1 MLKNLRTLCVGVAAA
16 FSVAS
21 FAQTNVTNKLL
32 NPDAEMGVLGWD
44 VTFVDGGQ
52 VWNKQT
58 KGQEKAVG
66 YHGYF
71 NWAFENWRGSGGLTN
86 SSIFQLVQ
94 DLPNGTYVFGAYA
107 TATNDSWS
115 PSIDLI
121 EGVSLFANEYSI
133 PVATHRVEGMNEK
146 WAHAIKFNVAATV
159 TEGTLTVGMK
169 TEATNANFVTMDNA
183 TLYYFGEMS
192 HNEALDAMAKIDIA
206 ASIDSVSAFLTAG
219 KMNADTLASLQRAI
233 EAAQGEVTAAN
244 AVELDEDLY
253 WGKRQ
258 AKKSIAAYASLAEAL
273 VTAEEVAAMEWSDDY
288 DETVAALEALNE
300 LIAACKEKYE
310 AGTALNAEA
319 TTWATELVEAAALV
333 ALDSCFIIA
342 EEYMAILDELPIGD
356 EVGDYAS
363 ADVEK
368 AKNLYEDV
376 MLVLSEAYEGAASA
390 VTAMSE
396 CKALFVQIQQVIDNP
411 IDYAQFP
418 ITITRSTTSKVGSY
432 NLIEG
437 AVGNNN
443 DSYASYTSKTYRFTE
458 PLTKIRFTV
467 KETGNN
473 GLCGKYPFFHLSEFE
488 LYDETGEKIELTA
501 DNLYSN
507 ACFNTLTGR
516 SDGAGLAGMVDGDI
530 ATHFHTVYDNNYAV
544 NEHHYF
550 EVTLPEDKEYYGFSF
565 VWIGRTTSSADIN
578 TRQFPAVLDIRYVSD
593 AINELKQVIAEI
605 SKGVTPTQ
613 GTSVGFY
620 NTDVNAYYA
629 VLDKANALANADYAS
644 DSEINAVINEL
655 YAAKTALMES
665 FVLPTPGKEY
675 RVVSAVDF
683 VGVQGVNKALTY
695 YIDGNGIQHLRWETA
710 RPDSA
715 QQVFTFE
722 PMEAED
728 GKYIYAMKHKATG
741 LYVNDYVDAD
751 GNVTASAFGL
761 SETPGEVEL
770 VSYEKGMFTLGQGP
784 LAGYRGDVNTM
795 HAGGHSTGQ
804 GQSGDVIKWNTENTG
819 TSWWYIRELSEL
831 PYAAQSI
838 SEELFKTDVI
848 YTYVGVN
855 TLVLTADKDCAFEN
869 LVVYNHLGEVVPAT
883 VTKNGAAAKVVL
895 DVNALAGFSFEFTNA
910 EGVAQVTVNG
920 SLRTESASL
929 AALQTAYDQ
938 TLAVAPVEGINVGQ
952 VSDLSEYNAAL
963 KAAEAILV
971 NGAAE
976 EEILAAKAALDS
988 AKAHIVYNMPKEGVD
1003 YLILLGLDAIRG
1015 NHLTDMAVFADAEK
1029 STLRWTYVSLT
1040 NAAYRWRFIDC
1051 GQLKNGL
1058 PAYYLENVATS
1069 RYATRP
1075 IDTNSVILVEDS
1087 VNARPFNL
1095 FFVGK
1100 DKVAVGDSYWAD
1112 GAGSL
1117 HPMSHGSGASGNK
1130 GGYMITWGRTDAA
1143 SAMYV
1148 VEAEKYISD
1157 VLHYITDVEDIE
1169 IADEQVAPAV
1179 KGIFDLFG
1187 RRIETPAATGIYIV
1201 DGKKQVIKK

>member
-1 MLKNLRTLCVGVAAA
+1 MKKNLRMLCMGVVAA
-16 FSVAS
+16 FSAVS
-21 FAQTNVTNKLL
+21 FAQTNVTDKLL
-32 NPDAEMGVLGWD
+32 NPDAEKGVLGWD
-44 VTFVDGGQ
+44 VTFVDGGNI
-52 VWNKQT
+52 WNKQT

-71 NWAFENWRGSGGLTN
+71 NWALENWRGSGGLTDG
-86 SSIFQLVQ
+86 SISQVVK
-94 DLPNGTYVFGAYA
+94 DLPDGTYVFGAYA

-115 PSIDLI
+115 PSIDQI
-121 EGVSLFANEYSI
+121 QGVSIFANADSI
-133 PVATHRVEGMNEK
+133 AVATHRVEGMDEK
-146 WAHAIKFNVAATV
+146 WAHAIKFNVATTV

-169 TEATNANFVTMDNA
+169 TRSTNANFVTMDNA
-183 TLYYFGEMS
+183 TLYYFGEMN

-206 ASIDSVSAFLTAG
+206 ASIDSVSGYLTAG
-219 KMNADTLASLQRAI
+219 KMNAEVLEYLQKAV

-244 AVELDEDLY
+244 AVELDENLY

-258 AKKSIAAYASLAEAL
+258 AKKSIAVYKTLAEAIA
-273 VTAEEVAAMEWSDDY
+273 VAEEVASKTWSEDI
-288 DETVAALEALNE
+288 DEVVEALNTMNVLLAE
-300 LIAACKEKYE
+300 FKEKYE
-310 AGTALNAEA
+310 NGTAPDSV
-319 TTWATELVEAAALV
+319 ATEWADSLNEAAALV
-333 ALDSCFIIA
+333 ALDSCYIIA
-342 EEYMAILDELPIGD
+342 EEYNAILGELPTGD
-356 EVGDYAS
+356 EIGQYAYT
-363 ADVEK
+363 DVEK
-368 AKNLYEDV
+368 GQRIYDDI
-376 MLVLSEAYEGAASA
+376 MLVLSEAYEGALSA
-390 VTAMSE
+390 TTAMAE
-396 CKALFVQIQQVIDNP
+396 CKNMFAQIQQIIDNP

-418 ITITRSTTSKVGSY
+418 IIINRSTTSKVGSY
-432 NLIEG
+432 YLIEG

-443 DSYASYTSKTYRFTE
+443 DNYASYTSKTYRFTE

-473 GLCGKYPFFHLSEFE
+473 GKCGNYPFFHLSEFE
-488 LYDETGEKIELTA
+488 LYDETGEKIELTEE
-501 DNLYSN
+501 NLYSN

-516 SDGAGLAGMVDGDI
+516 SDGAGLAGMVDGKID
-530 ATHFHTVYDNNYAV
+530 THFHTVYDNNYAV

-629 VLDKANALANADYAS
+629 ALDKANALANADYAS
-644 DSEINAVINEL
+644 DSEIKAVINEL
-655 YAAKTALMES
+655 YAAKTALKES

-710 RPDSA
+710 CADSA

-722 PMEAED
+722 PMEAEE

-751 GNVTASAFGL
+751 GVVTASAFGL

-883 VTKNGAAAKVVL
+883 VTKNGASAKVVL

-910 EGVAQVTVNG
+910 EGVAEVTVNG

-929 AALQTAYDQ
+929 AALQTAYDKL
-938 TLAVAPVEGINVGQ
+938 LAVAPVEGINVGQ

-971 NGAAE
+971 NGASE
-976 EEILAAKAALDS
+976 EEVLAAKAALDS

-1015 NHLTDMAVFADAEK
+1015 NHLTDMAVFADVEK

-1058 PAYYLENVATS
+1058 PAYYLENVATGG
-1069 RYATRP
+1069 YATRT
-1075 IDTNSVILVEDS
+1075 IEENKMILVADS
-1087 VNARPFNL
+1087 ANARPFNL

-1130 GGYMITWGRTDAA
+1130 GAYMITWGRTDAA
-1143 SAMYV
+1143 SAMYI
-1148 VEAEKYISD
+1148 VEAEKYI
-1157 VLHYITDVEDIE
+1157 TDVIYSINDIE
-1169 IADEQVAPAV
+1169 EIEVAGEQVAPAV
-1179 KGIFDLFG
+1179 KGIYDLFG
-1187 RRIETPAATGIYIV
+1187 RRIEVPATTGIYIV